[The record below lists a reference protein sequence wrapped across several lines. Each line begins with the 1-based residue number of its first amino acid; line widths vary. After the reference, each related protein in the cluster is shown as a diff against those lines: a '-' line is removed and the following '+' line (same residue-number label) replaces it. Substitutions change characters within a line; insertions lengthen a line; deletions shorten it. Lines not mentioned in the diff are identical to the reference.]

1 MISQQMQKKHEKI
14 QQPFVKETLNKVHIE
29 EPYINIVKALYDK
42 PTMNTILD
50 GEKLN
55 SSKIRIKNK
64 DVHSSHFYS
73 TQYWKFQPQELGK
86 KEKDIQIGKEVKLS
100 LLANDMVQI

>member
-1 MISQQMQKKHEKI
+1 M
-14 QQPFVKETLNKVHIE
+14 KETLNKVHIE

-73 TQYWKFQPQELGK
+73 TQYWKSYLEQLGK
-86 KEKDIQIGKEVKLS
+86 KKKKNLERKKK
-100 LLANDMVQI
+100 NNHYVQIILHIEKL